1 MRRAAPREQPI
12 NRRGFAADH
21 YMGSTLRKNNLTVLR
36 TTTPAAASLDA
47 IVTCELSTFYA

>member
-47 IVTCELSTFYA
+47 IVTYELSTFYA